1 MSGVTA
7 RLAAVE
13 RAARERR
20 AVLEAPAKVLA
31 AEERRR
37 SESAALIAWVEA
49 RAEAAAAAPALSPAE
64 LADLAAGWTAA
75 AERADGEHRRRLCE
89 RIANMARARAIE
101 LEAME
106 RGEWPT
112 EGVAAWENGANLIE
126 RAALGP
132 RRLNQPTAP
141 GGIASGLA
149 APHGCGHALE
159 GCELE
164 AVRFGAGREIGGQG
178 FGGRWE

>member
-1 MSGVTA
+1 MSSVTA

-37 SESAALIAWVEA
+37 SESAA
-49 RAEAAAAAPALSPAE
+49 AAPALSPAE

-75 AERADGEHRRRLCE
+75 AERADGEHRLCE
-89 RIANMARARAIE
+89 RIANMARVRAIE

-132 RRLNQPTAP
+132 RRRVDGSVSGLSYVLRITVTTMPTA
-141 GGIASGLA
+141 ASK
-149 APHGCGHALE
+149 PPTPI
-159 GCELE
+159 
-164 AVRFGAGREIGGQG
+164 VSMV
-178 FGGRWE
+178 

>member
-37 SESAALIAWVEA
+37 SESAAPW
-49 RAEAAAAAPALSPAE
+49 APSLSPAE

-112 EGVAAWENGANLIE
+112 EGVAAWERGANLIE
-126 RAALGP
+126 RATLGP
-132 RRLNQPTAP
+132 R
-141 GGIASGLA
+141 LA
-149 APHGCGHALE
+149 G
-159 GCELE
+159 
-164 AVRFGAGREIGGQG
+164 
-178 FGGRWE
+178 

>member
-1 MSGVTA
+1 MSSVTA

-37 SESAALIAWVEA
+37 SESAALQAKMEAWAEA
-49 RAEAAAAAPALSPAE
+49 AAAAAPALSPAE
-64 LADLAAGWTAA
+64 LADLAADWTAA
-75 AERADGEHRRRLCE
+75 AERADGEHHRWLCE
-89 RIANMARARAIE
+89 RIANMARARAID

-132 RRLNQPTAP
+132 RR
-141 GGIASGLA
+141 
-149 APHGCGHALE
+149 
-159 GCELE
+159 
-164 AVRFGAGREIGGQG
+164 AG
-178 FGGRWE
+178 

>member
-1 MSGVTA
+1 MSSVTA

-64 LADLAAGWTAA
+64 LADLAAGWTA
-75 AERADGEHRRRLCE
+75 
-89 RIANMARARAIE
+89 
-101 LEAME
+101 
-106 RGEWPT
+106 
-112 EGVAAWENGANLIE
+112 V
-126 RAALGP
+126 
-132 RRLNQPTAP
+132 
-141 GGIASGLA
+141 
-149 APHGCGHALE
+149 GCVSA
-159 GCELE
+159 
-164 AVRFGAGREIGGQG
+164 
-178 FGGRWE
+178 

>member
-75 AERADGEHRRRLCE
+75 AERADGEHHRRLCE

-132 RRLNQPTAP
+132 RRRVDGSVSGCPT
-141 GGIASGLA
+141 
-149 APHGCGHALE
+149 C
-159 GCELE
+159 
-164 AVRFGAGREIGGQG
+164 
-178 FGGRWE
+178 

>member
-37 SESAALIAWVEA
+37 SESAA
-49 RAEAAAAAPALSPAE
+49 AAPSLSPAE

-112 EGVAAWENGANLIE
+112 EGVAAWERGANLIE
-126 RAALGP
+126 RATLGP
-132 RRLNQPTAP
+132 R
-141 GGIASGLA
+141 LA
-149 APHGCGHALE
+149 G
-159 GCELE
+159 
-164 AVRFGAGREIGGQG
+164 
-178 FGGRWE
+178 

>member
-37 SESAALIAWVEA
+37 SESAA
-49 RAEAAAAAPALSPAE
+49 AAPALSPAE
-64 LADLAAGWTAA
+64 LADLAAG
-75 AERADGEHRRRLCE
+75 EHRRRLCE
-89 RIANMARARAIE
+89 RIANMARAIE

-149 APHGCGHALE
+149 APHGCG
-159 GCELE
+159 CPTC
-164 AVRFGAGREIGGQG
+164 
-178 FGGRWE
+178 

>member
-1 MSGVTA
+1 MSSVTA

-13 RAARERR
+13 RAARERG

-37 SESAALIAWVEA
+37 SES
-49 RAEAAAAAPALSPAE
+49 AAAAPALSPAE

-89 RIANMARARAIE
+89 RIANMARVWAIE

-132 RRLNQPTAP
+132 RRRVDGSVSGCPT
-141 GGIASGLA
+141 
-149 APHGCGHALE
+149 C
-159 GCELE
+159 
-164 AVRFGAGREIGGQG
+164 
-178 FGGRWE
+178 

>member
-49 RAEAAAAAPALSPAE
+49 RAEAAAAPALSPAE
-64 LADLAAGWTAA
+64 LADLAA
-75 AERADGEHRRRLCE
+75 GEHRRRLCE

-149 APHGCGHALE
+149 APHGCG
-159 GCELE
+159 CPTC
-164 AVRFGAGREIGGQG
+164 
-178 FGGRWE
+178 